1 MSPRQTGPDGVRR
14 NRTLAD
20 DLDLLV
26 RVADVGGSLE
36 LRLEDDGRT
45 CALIVP
51 AGEGR
56 AYSARGLTPARAV
69 RALRDELE
77 RLAEAG

>member
-1 MSPRQTGPDGVRR
+1 MSRRVDADGLRR
-14 NRTLAD
+14 NRTTTD

-36 LRLEDDGRT
+36 LRLEADGRT

-51 AGEGR
+51 AGDGR
-56 AYSARGLTPARAV
+56 AYSARALTPARAV

-77 RLAEAG
+77 SLVDG